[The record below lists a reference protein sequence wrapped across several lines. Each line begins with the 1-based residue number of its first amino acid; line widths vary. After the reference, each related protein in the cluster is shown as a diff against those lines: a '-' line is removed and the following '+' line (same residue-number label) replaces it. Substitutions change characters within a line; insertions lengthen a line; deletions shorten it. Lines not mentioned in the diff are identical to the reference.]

1 MGTAKCTD
9 GVEDLVHFWERHAVH
24 GLVQVCEGLLDG
36 GVFQGMGAAVGF
48 VEKGKDGISV
58 GAIDGAG
65 LGEGIEC
72 LDVFSH
78 CQTFLRPAC
87 A

>member
-1 MGTAKCTD
+1 MGAAEHTD
-9 GVEDLVHFWERHAVH
+9 GVEDLVHFGERHAVH

-48 VEKGKDGISV
+48 VKKCEYRISV

-65 LGEGIEC
+65 LGQGIEC

-78 CQTFLRPAC
+78 F
-87 A
+87 